1 MPLPLPQGT
10 AQVLTHLADAAS
22 ALNAFLETARQGEF
36 QPWLWLV
43 TSAVIQFLAVYLT
56 SKILTHETSR
66 LANAVKVLARLWVGA
81 LCVALLAGAGIWIG
95 AAKESTGLTT
105 ASVLLLPLLLFAVL
119 LAAPK
124 SVHKISWT
132 RSLFFF
138 LASALLFA
146 AGDLAARS
154 YLGNSVDGVLKSA
167 QAKDLLRKLA
177 ASAPGPLKEALGD
190 LAPSQAPEAPNASS
204 DDALAADR
212 FAPLAQR
219 HAAIQRIYAALE
231 ARRVAL
237 NLNDANA
244 LQAYSRDEA
253 RYKELLQQLQ
263 ADAAADPGAGG
274 VPAGTGR

>member
-22 ALNAFLETARQGEF
+22 ALNAFLETARHGEF
-36 QPWLWLV
+36 QPWLWLA
-43 TSAVIQFLAVYLT
+43 TSAVIQFFAVYLT

-66 LANAVKVLARLWVGA
+66 LANAVKVLARFWVGA

-95 AAKESTGLTT
+95 AAKESQGLMT
-105 ASVLLLPLLLFAVL
+105 ASALLLPLLLFAVL

-154 YLGNSVDGVLKSA
+154 SLGNSVNGVLQSA

-190 LAPSQAPEAPNASS
+190 LENPKSTQTPQASP
-204 DDALAADR
+204 DDALVADR

-237 NLNDANA
+237 NVNDAHA
-244 LQAYSRDEA
+244 LQAYSREEA

-263 ADAAADPGAGG
+263 ADAAADAGAGG